1 MQVVKQ
7 QLELRSLEVYKV
19 YNIKINTKKK
29 LDYLFLNIL
38 M

>member
-19 YNIKINTKKK
+19 YNIKINTKKN
-29 LDYLFLNIL
+29 LIICFLIF
-38 M
+38 